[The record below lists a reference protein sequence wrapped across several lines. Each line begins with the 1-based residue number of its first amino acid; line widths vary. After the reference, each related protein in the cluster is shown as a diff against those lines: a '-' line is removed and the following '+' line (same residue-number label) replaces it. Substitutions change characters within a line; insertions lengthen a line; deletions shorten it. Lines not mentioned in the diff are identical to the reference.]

1 KGLQETEGPFYIYK
15 LLTYMELQINSVDQ
29 MHQLGAKIG
38 AQLKAGDV
46 VVLTGELGSGKTV
59 LTQGIA
65 SSFGIKNIT
74 SPTFVIS
81 RVYKSKINFIHID
94 TYRLL
99 DQGVSS
105 FSDLDFESYLENSI
119 FVIEWGASFV
129 NTLNDQYLEI
139 IIKQGTEESFR
150 NISFN
155 LVGDRWS
162 GFNL

>member
-1 KGLQETEGPFYIYK
+1 
-15 LLTYMELQINSVDQ
+15 MELQINSVDQ

-105 FSDLDFESYLENSI
+105 FSDLDFESYLKNSI

-129 NTLNDQYLEI
+129 NTLTDQYLEI

>member
-1 KGLQETEGPFYIYK
+1 
-15 LLTYMELQINSVDQ
+15 MELQINSVDQ

-81 RVYKSKINFIHID
+81 RVCKSKINFIHID

-129 NTLNDQYLEI
+129 NTLTDQYLEI
-139 IIKQGTEESFR
+139 IIRQGTEESFR

>member
-1 KGLQETEGPFYIYK
+1 
-15 LLTYMELQINSVDQ
+15 MELQINSVDQ

-38 AQLKAGDV
+38 ARLKAGDV

-81 RVYKSKINFIHID
+81 RVYKSKINFIHVD

-119 FVIEWGASFV
+119 FVIEWGALFV
-129 NTLNDQYLEI
+129 NTLTDQYLEI

-155 LVGDRWS
+155 LAGDRWS

>member
-1 KGLQETEGPFYIYK
+1 
-15 LLTYMELQINSVDQ
+15 MELQINSVDQ

-46 VVLTGELGSGKTV
+46 VVLSGELGSGKTV

-65 SSFGIKNIT
+65 SSFGIKSIT

-81 RVYKSKINFIHID
+81 RVYKSKLNFIHID

-99 DQGVSS
+99 DQEVSS

-129 NTLNDQYLEI
+129 NTLTDQYLEI

-150 NISFN
+150 NVSFN

>member
-1 KGLQETEGPFYIYK
+1 
-15 LLTYMELQINSVDQ
+15 MELQINSVEQ
-29 MHQLGAKIG
+29 MHQLGTKIG

-81 RVYKSKINFIHID
+81 RVYKSKIYFIHVD
-94 TYRLL
+94 AYRLL

-105 FSDLDFESYLENSI
+105 FIDLDFESYLANSI
-119 FVIEWGASFV
+119 FVIEWGALFV
-129 NTLNDQYLEI
+129 NALADQYLEI
-139 IIKQGTEESFR
+139 IINQGTEESFR